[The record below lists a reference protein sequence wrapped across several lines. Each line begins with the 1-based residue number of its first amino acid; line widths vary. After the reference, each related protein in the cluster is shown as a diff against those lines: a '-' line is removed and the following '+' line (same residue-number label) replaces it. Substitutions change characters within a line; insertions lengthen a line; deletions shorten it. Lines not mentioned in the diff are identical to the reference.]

1 MYVGTMDTTTLL
13 EPLAKY
19 TNGDILEMTRDE
31 WISQINYIKV
41 MLKLL
46 FKTPVTSSMS
56 AESVVP
62 VETSAETESAE
73 TTAKQ
78 LQPKNPRQKLLSR
91 PLLIISSAVTPL
103 PYRHRLKKVLL
114 YRQLKQILPLR
125 ITLLIL
131 MQISKLLLK
140 ALMTHSL
147 LPSVLLK
154 NH

>member
-1 MYVGTMDTTTLL
+1 MSVTMDTTTLL

-19 TNGDILEMTRDE
+19 TNGDILEMTKDE

-73 TTAKQ
+73 TAAETIAAEESETETAVETTIDDI
-78 LQPKNPRQKLLSR
+78 LSR
-91 PLLIISSAVTPL
+91 
-103 PYRHRLKKVLL
+103 
-114 YRQLKQILPLR
+114 
-125 ITLLIL
+125 
-131 MQISKLLLK
+131 
-140 ALMTHSL
+140 
-147 LPSVLLK
+147 
-154 NH
+154 